1 MPLTVTT
8 AEEVTVSV
16 TTVVTSC
23 SVLEGRVEF
32 VQGMEVPM
40 GSALSMV
47 VPAVPV
53 DVGREVRLVLVKGR
67 LDVAIPKPVE
77 EDKPCVHGAFA
88 VELAL
93 NQGPWPLELL
103 IGSRDT
109 LDKPEA
115 EE

>member
-1 MPLTVTT
+1 M
-8 AEEVTVSV
+8 

-47 VPAVPV
+47 LPV
-53 DVGREVRLVLVKGR
+53 DVGREAKLVLVKAR
-67 LDVAIPKPVE
+67 LGVAVPKPVE
-77 EDKPCVHGAFA
+77 DGEPCVHGAFA

-103 IGSRDT
+103 IGSPDT